1 MNKQQTAVDWLDNEI
16 QNICLIEYSLVKNR
30 CLSIPIDKYME
41 LKQKAKAMEKQ
52 QIETAFEKGFSDGS
66 QDFKNDMDYIDNYAD
81 DFGKQ
86 YYNKT
91 YE

>member
-1 MNKQQTAVDWLDNEI
+1 MNKKQTAIEWLDNELCSLLLFEDMEAVR
-16 QNICLIEYSLVKNR
+16 NHEKLI
-30 CLSIPIDKYME
+30 
-41 LKQKAKAMEKQ
+41 KQAKAMEKQ

-66 QDFKNDMDYIDNYAD
+66 QDFKNDMDYINDYAD

-91 YE
+91 YEN